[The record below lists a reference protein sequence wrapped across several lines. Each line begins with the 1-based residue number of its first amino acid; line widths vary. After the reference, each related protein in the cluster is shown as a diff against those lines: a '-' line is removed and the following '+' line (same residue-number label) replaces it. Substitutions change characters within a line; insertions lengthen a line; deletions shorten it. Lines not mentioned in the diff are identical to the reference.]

1 MARYRLA
8 NHCVR
13 WIGLLLVLTVLATNW
28 YVHQPR
34 YWQQV
39 QAQYLPPPLAEWV
52 ARIGNASADLTDA
65 LGLTGR
71 DVEVPYPTPLPSST
85 VTCAGLPKRTGEP
98 APAEITVLH
107 KTGFVVG
114 YSPALRHPLW
124 AAYRTYPKAY
134 AELPP
139 RPSGFK
145 PDPQAKR
152 SPQHKEYTKS
162 GYDRG
167 HLVPNLAIASR
178 YGKAAQL
185 ETFLT
190 SNICPQ
196 RPSLNRGPWYE
207 LEYRISEIWPK
218 NIGTVWVI
226 TGAIPSPDG
235 KRLHSGIG
243 IPTAFYQIVAAQRG
257 ERLTAFAVYMPQTL
271 RRRAYAR
278 STLVSID
285 ELERITGLD
294 FLAELP
300 DDVETALEAAT
311 PTRLW
316 PTGMHGLYRLLRERF
331 RSYD

>member
-1 MARYRLA
+1 MARRLISQSL
-8 NHCVR
+8 R
-13 WIGLLLVLTVLATNW
+13 WGSVLFALVALATNW
-28 YVHQPR
+28 YVHKPR

-39 QAQYLPPPLAEWV
+39 QAQHLPPPLAEWA
-52 ARIGNASADLTDA
+52 ARIGNASADLSDA

-71 DVEVPYPTPLPSST
+71 DVETPYPASLPTNT
-85 VTCAGLPKRTGEP
+85 VTCAGLPKRVGGP
-98 APAEITVLH
+98 VPDEIAVLRR
-107 KTGFVVG
+107 TGFVIG

-124 AAYRTYPKAY
+124 AAYRTYAAAS

-178 YGKAAQL
+178 FGKAAQL

-196 RPSLNRGPWYE
+196 RSGLNQGPWYE
-207 LEYRISEIWPK
+207 LEYRISEIWPD
-218 NIGTVWVI
+218 NMGTVWVI
-226 TGAIPSPDG
+226 AGAIPSPDD
-235 KRLHSGIG
+235 KRLRSGIG
-243 IPTAFYQIVAAQRG
+243 IPTAFYQIAVAQRG
-257 ERLTAFAVYMPQTL
+257 DCLRAFAVYMPQTI

-294 FLAELP
+294 FLTELP

-316 PTGMHGLYRLLRERF
+316 PTGMIGLCRLLRERF